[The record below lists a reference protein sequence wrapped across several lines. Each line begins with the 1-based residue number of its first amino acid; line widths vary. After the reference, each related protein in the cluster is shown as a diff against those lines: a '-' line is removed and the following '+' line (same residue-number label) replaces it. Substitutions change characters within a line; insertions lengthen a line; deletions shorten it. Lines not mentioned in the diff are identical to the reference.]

1 MLEKLLYQA
10 QGGDRAAL
18 AEIVRR
24 FQPLVL
30 ATARRLAAEGVEWLD
45 LVQEGNLALMEAVFA
60 FNPRGRAGF
69 PWYARRR
76 VYFALFNYRRDN
88 LRLQERETLTLDLP
102 LEEGEG
108 ATLLDLLP
116 AEGEGP
122 EDVVLARSRDQEL
135 HLALARLPE
144 KQRRVLKALYWEGK
158 GVSELARE
166 MGIAPSSVKGLENRG
181 LKNLARF
188 LGREG

>member
-18 AEIVRR
+18 AEIVSR

-30 ATARRLAAEGVEWLD
+30 ATARRLATEGTEWMD
-45 LVQEGNLALMEAVFA
+45 LVQEGNLALVEAVFD

-76 VYFALFNYRRDN
+76 VYFAIFNYRRN
-88 LRLQERETLTLDLP
+88 GLRTAERESLTLDLP
-102 LEEGEG
+102 LEGEEG

-116 AEGEGP
+116 AGEEGP
-122 EDVVLARSRDQEL
+122 EEEVLSRSRYLEL
-135 HLALARLPE
+135 RLALARLPE
-144 KQRRVLKALYWEGK
+144 KQRQVLKGLYVEGK
-158 GVSELARE
+158 GVTEVGRA
-166 MGIAPSSVKGLENRG
+166 MGIGPSSVKGLEGRG
-181 LKNLARF
+181 LKNLARL

>member
-108 ATLLDLLP
+108 HPPRPPPGGRGGARGCGPRPQPRPGAPPGPGPAPGKTAAGPKGPLLG
-116 AEGEGP
+116 GEG
-122 EDVVLARSRDQEL
+122 
-135 HLALARLPE
+135 
-144 KQRRVLKALYWEGK
+144 G
-158 GVSELARE
+158 
-166 MGIAPSSVKGLENRG
+166 
-181 LKNLARF
+181 
-188 LGREG
+188 

>member
-18 AEIVRR
+18 AEIVSR

-30 ATARRLAAEGVEWLD
+30 ATARRLATEGTEWMD
-45 LVQEGNLALMEAVFA
+45 LVQEGNLALVEAVFD

-69 PWYARRR
+69 PWYARRQ
-76 VYFALFNYRRDN
+76 VYFAIFNYRRN
-88 LRLQERETLTLDLP
+88 GLRTAERESLTLDLP
-102 LEEGEG
+102 LEGEEG

-116 AEGEGP
+116 AGEKGP
-122 EDVVLARSRDQEL
+122 EEEVLSRSRYLEL
-135 HLALARLPE
+135 RLALARLPE
-144 KQRRVLKALYWEGK
+144 KQRQVLKGLYVEGK
-158 GVSELARE
+158 GVTEVGRE
-166 MGIAPSSVKGLENRG
+166 MGIGPSSVKGLEGRG
-181 LKNLARF
+181 LKNLARL